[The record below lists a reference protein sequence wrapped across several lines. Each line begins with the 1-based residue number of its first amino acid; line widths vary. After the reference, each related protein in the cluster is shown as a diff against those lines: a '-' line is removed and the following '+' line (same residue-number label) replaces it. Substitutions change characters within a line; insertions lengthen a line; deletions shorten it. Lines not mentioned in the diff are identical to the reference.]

1 VAVTFYGGDM
11 GTHHHAE
18 HPWRVRVS
26 GDTRGAGVLLDE
38 RHVLTCAHVVGGED
52 ERVSVASS
60 VCLPEW
66 SIAARVVPGSWVFR
80 GGDTRRGDVALLE
93 LDDPAP
99 CDAHAKLWCAP
110 LSGGRV
116 RAHGFPQAEP
126 YGISVDAELAGDG
139 GRGGAF
145 GLLNRVHPDGQWIE
159 PGYSGAGVMVL
170 DGDHAGHVTGIIVAR
185 YRTPDA
191 RAAWM
196 MPAETIRE
204 YLRDHIAPYVVGQ
217 PVYRLGGPDP
227 DSAGLPVLGSGDVL
241 RVALTRELK
250 RLLTGG
256 WAGTVVLPGGAAGA
270 GTGWLLRLVRT
281 ADPATRAATSD
292 ADLAAAP
299 RDTVLG
305 LGSIDAAFDARGKP
319 VAEVRQYLAARFGLP
334 ADEPELTDRLLRYQP
349 PPALVIT
356 GADRAQAPDALL
368 REVLRPLAVRARS
381 RGVRLVLAFDGPP
394 PENLPY
400 EVSLDPEPLTA
411 GAPPRS
417 PGPPGLSGADV
428 AARVAE
434 LEAAE
439 TQAARL
445 SRDNEHRFRRP
456 PALPPARGPRL
467 RVRLAVARH
476 AGDHGTGPDPELMAI
491 DGAATAALAEAT
503 AFSQRWRRW
512 NDCLD
517 DLRHTLEVNRVRA
530 ARHFGA
536 EDQPLGDRHDR
547 AARAVWQAP
556 IDLTAARG
564 LVDQFVAEVDR
575 RIDEEDRG

>member
-1 VAVTFYGGDM
+1 M

-18 HPWRVRVS
+18 HPWRVRVI
-26 GDTRGAGVLLDE
+26 GDTRGAGVLLDD
-38 RHVLTCAHVVGGED
+38 RHVLTCAHVVGGGD

-60 VCLPEW
+60 VCQPEW
-66 SIAARVVPGSWVFR
+66 STGARVVPGSWVFR

-93 LDDPAP
+93 LDGPAP
-99 CDAHAKLWCAP
+99 CGAHAGLWCAP

-159 PGYSGAGVMVL
+159 PGYSGAGVMML
-170 DGDHAGHVTGIIVAR
+170 DGDHAGHVIGIIVAR

-204 YLRDHIAPYVVGQ
+204 YLRDHIAPYVQGQ

-227 DSAGLPVLGSGDVL
+227 DSARLPELGSGDVL

-292 ADLAAAP
+292 AEFAAAP

-305 LGSIDAAFDARGKP
+305 LGAIDAAFDARGKP
-319 VAEVRQYLAARFGLP
+319 VAEVRRYLAERFGLP
-334 ADEPELTDRLLRYQP
+334 ADEPSLTDRLLRCEP

-356 GADRAQAPDALL
+356 GADRAEAPGALL

-381 RGVRLVLAFDGPP
+381 RGVRLVLGFDGTV
-394 PENLPY
+394 PESLPY
-400 EVSLDPEPLTA
+400 EVSLDPEPLI
-411 GAPPRS
+411 GNLP
-417 PGPPGLSGADV
+417 PGPPGGLPGADV
-428 AARVAE
+428 EARVAE

-439 TQAARL
+439 AEAARL
-445 SRDNEHRFRRP
+445 SRENEHRFRRP
-456 PALPPARGPRL
+456 PALPPALVPRL
-467 RVRLAVARH
+467 RIRLAVARH
-476 AGDHGTGPDPELMAI
+476 AADDGSGPDPELRAI
-491 DGAATAALAEAT
+491 GEAAAAALAEAT
-503 AFSQRWRRW
+503 AVSQRWRRRH
-512 NDCLD
+512 DCLE

-536 EDQPLGDRHDR
+536 EDQSLGDLHDR
-547 AARAVWQAP
+547 AARALWQAP

-564 LVDQFVAEVDR
+564 LVDQFVAGIDR